1 MKSIFITKYIKSL
14 KLDIDDLSQD
24 ILIAEN
30 ILKNSQDENE
40 IKIAKKD
47 IQRYEI
53 VLADRLKELER
64 TEDKI
69 RNNEQID
76 NNIVKMCIDTD
87 DEEAYNAI

>member
-1 MKSIFITKYIKSL
+1 MKSIFVEKYIKNL

-24 ILIAEN
+24 ILLAEN

-40 IKIAKKD
+40 IKLAKKD
-47 IQRYEI
+47 VQRYEI

-64 TEDKI
+64 TEEKI

-76 NNIVKMCIDTD
+76 NNIVKMCIDIE